1 MYQNASFWGDSWEIL
16 EIATNKSMARV
27 TLLTSLI
34 DSKYSA
40 LA

>member
-1 MYQNASFWGDSWEIL
+1 MRDL